1 LKGSLPSS
9 GRSQASG
16 WHSKTTAK
24 PGDRRRRKNSHFSSS
39 TLTLQSANFS
49 LRFAP
54 VSESK
59 VEAAD
64 SLFSRQ
70 VLQRIATRISLVS
83 EAIGFSIPGL
93 LILMNRHQAEL
104 NGLSGGS
111 SFTMVGGIGAF
122 LVGTVFL
129 GAACIHWRFCAS
141 HPATVPVRRQSVRFT
156 FARPEPVTAI
166 ALLSA

>member
-1 LKGSLPSS
+1 MIGARKPSPPPSAQCEIGQRHLPPSYRPLSSGTRLSRDTNGFAGDSKHNFLGGKELCLKGSLPSS

-83 EAIGFSIPGL
+83 EAIGFSILGI
-93 LILMNRHQAEL
+93 LI
-104 NGLSGGS
+104 
-111 SFTMVGGIGAF
+111 
-122 LVGTVFL
+122 
-129 GAACIHWRFCAS
+129 
-141 HPATVPVRRQSVRFT
+141 
-156 FARPEPVTAI
+156 
-166 ALLSA
+166 